1 MHLKQRD
8 KRAISSV
15 TRGFTNVALDRIFEK
30 RKLRARALA
39 RIFLVNP
46 VENYFLGHYFQ
57 KASSSVT
64 VQKKIEIIALFAMCS
79 CIAQL
84 IRLLLYQYDER
95 SIKEKVIGSV
105 IETLPKITE
114 LVCAA
119 VNFKT
124 EFHAIF
130 VCGGAYFF
138 AEFFQSL
145 ISFKNGNLTV
155 EETIQ
160 NIISDLIKIVVQLV
174 AFKNLTDS
182 IGSSSFQTVIIRA
195 LTCALLT

>member
-30 RKLRARALA
+30 RKLRSRALA

-64 VQKKIEIIALFAMCS
+64 VQKKIEIIALFAICS

-105 IETLPKITE
+105 IEILPKITE
-114 LVCAA
+114 LGCAA

-124 EFHAIF
+124 EFTPF
-130 VCGGAYFF
+130 
-138 AEFFQSL
+138 L
-145 ISFKNGNLTV
+145 
-155 EETIQ
+155 
-160 NIISDLIKIVVQLV
+160 LV
-174 AFKNLTDS
+174 AELIFLQNFFSLLFLLKM
-182 IGSSSFQTVIIRA
+182 VI
-195 LTCALLT
+195 